1 MSPRRPLTPA
11 RTSIGVATLLA
22 SLALT
27 ACAPAASTTGKQTVL
42 ASFYPLAFVAERV
55 GGDLVD
61 VDLLTPP
68 GAEPHDVE
76 LSPAQV
82 RGVGEADLV
91 VYLSGFQAAVDQ
103 AITARAPEHVVDAAD
118 AGVLHDDEDAG
129 LAEEDGHDDEAE
141 DADHDHEFDP
151 HFWLDPTR
159 LTAVAGHVADAL
171 GAIDPENAT
180 TYEDAATALA
190 GELQQLDA
198 DFVTGLATCETSAFV
213 TTHAAFGYLAER
225 YGLEQIAIS
234 GIEPSTEPSPARLRE
249 VADALAG
256 RDVTTIFTETLVSPK
271 VAQVLA
277 ADLGMAT
284 DVLDPIGGLADVDA
298 DVDYLSI
305 MRANLEALRTA
316 MRCA

>member
-1 MSPRRPLTPA
+1 MRPRLPLR
-11 RTSIGVATLLA
+11 RTSTSVGVAAVLA

-27 ACAPAASTTGKQTVL
+27 ACTPAASSTGAHAVL

-55 GGDLVD
+55 GGDLVE

-82 RGVGEADLV
+82 RAVGDADLV
-91 VYLSGFQAAVDQ
+91 VYLSGFQAAVDE
-103 AITARAPEHVVDAAD
+103 AIAARAPEHVVDAAD
-118 AGVLHDDEDAG
+118 AGVLY
-129 LAEEDGHDDEAE
+129 DDEAHPGDTDDGDE
-141 DADHDHEFDP
+141 GADHDHEFDP

-159 LTAVAGHVADAL
+159 LAAVAGQVADAL
-171 GAIDPENAT
+171 GAVDPENAT
-180 TYEDAATALA
+180 TYADAAAALA
-190 GELQQLDA
+190 GELEQLDA
-198 DFVTGLATCETSAFV
+198 DFVTGLASCESTVFV

-249 VADALAG
+249 VADAVAG

-298 DVDYLSI
+298 GVDYLSI